1 MCASR
6 PVGPEGLRES
16 EPEAFETILCDRRK
30 GKRVQCHICQRRC
43 VVSEGQRGYCETRV
57 NREGHLYSLIYGR
70 VSTIMVSPIE
80 KKPLFH
86 YYPGS
91 QWLSLGS
98 LGCNF
103 KCPGCQNWDIA
114 HAKPEKA
121 DRRTQYIPPGR
132 LLQLAKENGCTG
144 ISWTYNEPT
153 LWFEYTLDCA
163 KLAKEGGMK
172 TNYVTNGFIT
182 VEALDLIGPYL
193 DSFRVDVKGFSEG
206 SYRRI
211 AHLERF
217 EGILEA
223 TVRARAKWGMHVEV
237 ISNLIPG
244 YNDDIKEL
252 KNIGGWI
259 RRSLGKST
267 PWHVTRFVPHLELSH
282 VPPTPLKVLETAREI
297 GLREGLEYV
306 YLGNVHGHPA
316 ENTYCPRCGNLL
328 IQRGGFTVLRNDIAD
343 GRCIHCGFR
352 IWGTFDS

>member
-1 MCASR
+1 MVVPR
-6 PVGPEGLRES
+6 PIRPERFQGGEIEVL
-16 EPEAFETILCDRRK
+16 EAILFDQLSD
-30 GKRVQCHICQRRC
+30 KRVQCTICQRRC
-43 VVSEGQRGYCETRV
+43 VISEGQKGYCETRV
-57 NREGHLYSLIYGR
+57 NRGGSLYSLIYGR
-70 VSTIMVSPIE
+70 VSTMMVSPIE

-91 QWLSLGS
+91 HWLSLGS

-114 HAKPEKA
+114 HAKPEGGEGTI
-121 DRRTQYIPPGR
+121 RYLSPGKV
-132 LLQLAKENGCTG
+132 LQLAKDNECVG

-163 KLAKEGGMK
+163 KVATKKGLK

-182 VEALDLIGPYL
+182 AAALDLIGPYL
-193 DSFRVDVKGFSEG
+193 DSFRVDIKGFSRE

-211 AHLERF
+211 AHLDRF
-217 EGILEA
+217 EGILE
-223 TVRARAKWGMHVEV
+223 VIIRAQRRWGMHVEI

-244 YNDDIKEL
+244 FNDDMQQL
-252 KNIGGWI
+252 KNIAAWI

-267 PWHVTRFVPHLELSH
+267 PWHVTRFVPHLDLSH
-282 VPPTPLKVLETAREI
+282 LPPTPIKVLEMAREI
-297 GLREGLEYV
+297 GLKEGLEYV

-328 IQRGGFTVLRNDIAD
+328 IRRDGFSVLRNDIVD
-343 GRCIHCGFR
+343 GKCIHCGFP